1 MPITDIA
8 VYAHLSGADIEGLGS
23 ELDAIRRGVEDS
35 RGANDAAYIR
45 RTITFQRTLD
55 VVARLLIGGSRS
67 KAGWMFGTASLAFA
81 KRDDDLGFGVMRVT
95 RDQPWQPLHLLQ
107 PLAEPVVGDHLR
119 MGHRPARRAGS
130 ERLGRQRPPK
140 GAAQARAL
148 IGKIARQVVKDYVL
162 YPALSRSRWRR
173 TLAAD
178 AAANLLRQPLWAYM
192 VIFCA
197 HFPGR
202 RRRFAARLRPR

>member
-1 MPITDIA
+1 MAITDIA

-23 ELDAIRRGVEDS
+23 ELDAIRRGIEDS

-107 PLAEPVVGDHLR
+107 PLQNLSLAITFEWGIALHDVC
-119 MGHRPARRAGS
+119 S

-140 GAAQARAL
+140 GPP
-148 IGKIARQVVKDYVL
+148 RQ
-162 YPALSRSRWRR
+162 
-173 TLAAD
+173 
-178 AAANLLRQPLWAYM
+178 
-192 VIFCA
+192 
-197 HFPGR
+197 GR
-202 RRRFAARLRPR
+202 